1 MTSNL
6 SVSFVVHVLKQ
17 YGYNHTEKKLAI
29 YQLNGSYAQKHLYI
43 ILFSFFL
50 FFYYSLVG
58 RLRNG
63 MYNT

>member
-29 YQLNGSYAQKHLYI
+29 YQLNGSYAQKHLYNI
-43 ILFSFFL
+43 FFCLSFFTTL
-50 FFYYSLVG
+50 
-58 RLRNG
+58 
-63 MYNT
+63 